1 MSLDKIYIDR
11 IKNTPNPCKVTSMV
25 SGSHFP
31 SIEKDPTIKKL
42 TEDVFSQM
50 AELDKRDNPNPEP
63 NVPNPMEL
71 KTFTLED
78 AIKELHSMAK
88 KDK

>member
-1 MSLDKIYIDR
+1 M
-11 IKNTPNPCKVTSMV
+11 NVTAI
-25 SGSHFP
+25 GSNFP
-31 SIEKDPTIKKL
+31 QIEKDPTMKKL

-50 AELDKRDNPNPEP
+50 AELDKQDNPNPEP
-63 NVPNPMEL
+63 IINNSSEL
-71 KTFTLED
+71 KTFSFED